1 MHRDPRHRVR
11 VNAVRLLLAGVSAAV
26 ALAVLAVV
34 AVAAPDAVTD
44 AASPSAGAAAA
55 QYCPPGELARRKAL
69 VKRYQRQ
76 MPAAKKAFFRK
87 TRSAKARK
95 AFVKKQT
102 AQLKALQR
110 AVKACD

>member
-1 MHRDPRHRVR
+1 MK
-11 VNAVRLLLAGVSAAV
+11 AFRLLLASLSAAV

-34 AVAAPDAVTD
+34 AVAAPEAVGR
-44 AASPSAGAAAA
+44 AASPAAGAGAA

-69 VKRYQRQ
+69 VKRYTKQ
-76 MPAAKKAFFRK
+76 MAPARKAYFRK

-95 AFVKKQT
+95 AFVKKQN

-110 AVKACD
+110 AVKACN